1 MTSDNPVADRLLSDA
16 RKKADQPENGPLGIA
31 ALVVSML
38 GLAGAGMIPVVGWG
52 LGTVAVVLGVV
63 SLTKPDCAKLG
74 KIGLGI
80 GVVAILVATF
90 FFLKSQ
96 GML

>member
-31 ALVVSML
+31 ALVVSLL
-38 GLAGAGMIPVVGWG
+38 GLAGAGLIPVVGWVLG
-52 LGTVAVVLGVV
+52 LVAVVLGVV
-63 SLTKPDCAKLG
+63 SLKKPDCAKLG

-96 GML
+96 GMV